1 LSITRREYLRRAGLA
16 ASGFMLPRP
25 THAQHAHPQVIARP
39 VLDPDTL
46 TPFVD
51 PLPIPP
57 VARPAGSRRSPHD
70 SATQLPYYRLP
81 LRQIE
86 SRVHRDLKPTRLWG
100 IGGSSPGP
108 TLETKKGAGMLVEWA
123 NELPGAHFLPID
135 HRLHGAEADKP
146 GGRSI
151 IHLHGGKVPPECD
164 GYPEDWYA
172 PGKSATYHYPNNQD
186 AALLWYHDHTMGI
199 NRLNIFAG
207 LFGLYIVRDPGEE
220 SLNLPAGK
228 YEVPLIL
235 YDRAFD
241 PAGQLN
247 YPVSP
252 TPGEPWVPEFF
263 GNAVLVNGKLLPY
276 LEVEARKYRFRI
288 LNAANGRFF
297 HLSLSSGQEIQQ
309 IGTDQGLL
317 PAPVPVRQLSLAPGE
332 RADAIVDFSGQA
344 GAKIVVNNDVLR
356 PVMQLRVVP
365 VAAPDTS
372 SLPKA
377 LRPVRQMAESES
389 VKTRMLTLGEIN
401 NLRGDSV
408 TMLLNDNPWHAPIS
422 ENPVL
427 NSVEIWSLVNLTDD
441 AHPIH
446 LHLVRFQILDRRRF
460 DTFAYQNRNT
470 LRYTG
475 PVAAPEANE
484 AGWKDTVRADPAMIT
499 RIIIPFEGY
508 AGRYVWHCHILEHE
522 DNEMMRPYEV
532 LPAS

>member
-1 LSITRREYLRRAGLA
+1 MYITRREHLRQYGWLA
-16 ASGFMLPRP
+16 AGFM
-25 THAQHAHPQVIARP
+25 HPQRPHQPHQPQPAGP
-39 VLDPDTL
+39 VLDPGKL

-57 VARPAGSRRSPHD
+57 VARPSGTRPSPAD
-70 SATQLPYYRLP
+70 AAVKIPYYRLAM
-81 LRQIE
+81 RQVA
-86 SRVHRDLKPTRLWG
+86 SQVHRDLKPTRWWG
-100 IGGSSPGP
+100 IGSSSPGP
-108 TLETKKGAGMLVEWA
+108 TLETQKGAGMLVEWA

-146 GGRSI
+146 GGRAI
-151 IHLHGGKVPPECD
+151 IHLHGGKVPPESD

-172 PGKSATYHYPNNQD
+172 PGKSATYYYPNNQD

-207 LFGLYIVRDPGEE
+207 LVGLYIVRDPLEE
-220 SLNLPAGK
+220 SLNLPRGK
-228 YEVPLIL
+228 YEIPLVL
-235 YDRAFD
+235 YDRTFNPD
-241 PAGQLN
+241 GQLN

-297 HLSLSSGQEIQQ
+297 HLSLDGGQEFHQ
-309 IGTDQGLL
+309 IGSDQGLL
-317 PAPVPVRQLSLAPGE
+317 AAPLALKQLSLAPGE
-332 RADAIVDFSGQA
+332 RSDAIVDFSGQA
-344 GAKIVVNNDVLR
+344 GAQVVLNNDMLR
-356 PVMQLRVVP
+356 PVMQLRVLP
-365 VAAPDTS
+365 AASPDNS
-372 SLPKA
+372 ALPKA
-377 LRPVRQMAESES
+377 MRDIRRIAETEA
-389 VKTRMLTLGEIN
+389 VKTRSLSLGEIS
-401 NLRGDSV
+401 NLRGDSY
-408 TMLLNDNPWHAPIS
+408 TMLLNNTPWHAPIT

-427 NSVEIWSLVNLTDD
+427 NSVEIWNLMNVTDD

-460 DTFAYQNRNT
+460 ETFAYQNQNV

-475 PVAAPEANE
+475 GVTPPEPGE
-484 AGWKDTVRADPAMIT
+484 AGWKDTARADPGMVT

-532 LPAS
+532 MAR

>member
-1 LSITRREYLRRAGLA
+1 MSITRRESLRRAGLVA
-16 ASGFMLPRP
+16 AGFLSP
-25 THAQHAHPQVIARP
+25 QHAHPQQIARP
-39 VLDPDTL
+39 VLDPDSL

-51 PLPIPP
+51 QLPILPI
-57 VARPAGSRRSPHD
+57 ARPSGTRRSPLD
-70 SATQLPYYRLP
+70 ATTQLPYYRLP
-81 LRQIE
+81 LRQME
-86 SRVHRDLKPTRLWG
+86 SKVHRDLKPTQFWG

-108 TLETKKGAGMLVEWA
+108 TIETKKGAGMLVEWA

-172 PGKSATYHYPNNQD
+172 PGKSAVYHYPNNQD
-186 AALLWYHDHTMGI
+186 ATLLWYHDHTMGI
-199 NRLNIFAG
+199 NRLNVFAG
-207 LFGLYIVRDPGEE
+207 LMGLYIVRDPAEE

-228 YEVPLIL
+228 YEIPLAL

-241 PAGQLN
+241 PDGQLN

-252 TPGEPWVPEFF
+252 VPGEPWIPEFF

-276 LEVEARKYRFRI
+276 LEVEARKYRFRV
-288 LNAANGRFF
+288 LNGANGRFF
-297 HLSLSSGQEIQQ
+297 HLSLSSEQQFQQ

-317 PAPVPVRQLSLAPGE
+317 PAPVPVPMLSLAPGE
-332 RADAIVDFSGQA
+332 RGDVVLDFSGQA
-344 GAKIVVNNDVLR
+344 GAKIVVNNDIVR

-365 VAAPDTS
+365 AASPDTS
-372 SLPKA
+372 SLPKS
-377 LRPVRQMAESES
+377 LRPVRRMAESEA
-389 VKTRMLTLGEIN
+389 VKTRTLSLGEIQ
-401 NLRGDSV
+401 NLRGDSF
-408 TMLLNDNPWHAPIS
+408 TMLLNDTPWHAPIT
-422 ENPVL
+422 ENPAL
-427 NSVEIWSLVNLTDD
+427 NSVEIWNLMNLTDD

-460 DTFAYQNRNT
+460 DTFAFQYQKT

-475 PVAAPEANE
+475 PVVAPEPVE
-484 AGWKDTVRADPAMIT
+484 AGWKDTVRADPGMVT

-522 DNEMMRPYEV
+522 DNEMMRPYEII
-532 LPAS
+532 AAR